1 MPFWMVDSLS
11 LTNIMLSIFD
21 YRVLTETC
29 RPSSL
34 TTVFG
39 PKHDVLCPWLPWL
52 ASKQGFPRPCL
63 PCLDQNMSPFVLDYR
78 FWTNTRR
85 PSSLTQNMASLGID
99 YRVWTKTCR
108 PSSFTIVSAP
118 KYDAFRAWFSC
129 LDWNI
134 VLCVLDYRVWTKTWR
149 SSFLINTAK
158 TFFIPENL
166 RNSTGDV
173 KPILFSLPD

>member
-52 ASKQGFPRPCL
+52 ASKQGFPRPWL
-63 PCLDQNMSPFVLDYR
+63 PCLDQSMSPFVLDYR
-78 FWTNTRR
+78 IWTNTRR
-85 PSSLTQNMASLGID
+85 PSSLTTVTGHKTWHHSALTIVSGPKHAALRLSLSCLGQNMTPFVLD
-99 YRVWTKTCR
+99 FRVWTETLY
-108 PSSFTIVSAP
+108 SASLTTVCEQ
-118 KYDAFRAWFSC
+118 KHD
-129 LDWNI
+129 
-134 VLCVLDYRVWTKTWR
+134 VLHFW
-149 SSFLINTAK
+149 
-158 TFFIPENL
+158 
-166 RNSTGDV
+166 
-173 KPILFSLPD
+173 